1 MKKILDKLAA
11 IQVFIA
17 GVLFFIILLVN
28 MLEIVGRSLF
38 NHSFL
43 WVSDLS
49 VISAVWMICLGMA
62 ACVHYREHLFM
73 NLLAEQLPEKIRLG
87 VNIVIS
93 LISFLFFVM
102 LFVTS
107 LQTTSTKLGLI
118 FPSTQWSVAWT
129 FAAMSV
135 FSFFSAIFM
144 VPRLIELLKG
154 KNLDVERPQDA
165 IS

>member
-1 MKKILDKLAA
+1 MQKLLDKLAVA
-11 IQVFIA
+11 QVLVATI
-17 GVLFFIILLVN
+17 LFFIIFLVN
-28 MLEIVGRSLF
+28 MLEIAGRSLF

-49 VISAVWMICLGMA
+49 VISVVWMICLGMA

-73 NLLAEQLPEKIRLG
+73 DLLAKQLPKKLSLG

-93 LISFLFFVM
+93 LICFAFFVM

-107 LQTTSTKLGLI
+107 LQTTSTKMGLI
-118 FPSTQWSVAWT
+118 FPSTQWSVAWS
-129 FAAMSV
+129 FAAMPV
-135 FSFFSAIFM
+135 FSFFAAIFM
-144 VPRLIELLKG
+144 VPRLLDLLKG
-154 KNLDVERPQDA
+154 KNLDVERPPDA